1 MHNFAIMEKKLF
13 ITTAYHEFALKSYEY
28 NVIDYLL
35 KPIPFERFMAAISK
49 VVDRTHPK
57 S

>member
-1 MHNFAIMEKKLF
+1 MEKKLF